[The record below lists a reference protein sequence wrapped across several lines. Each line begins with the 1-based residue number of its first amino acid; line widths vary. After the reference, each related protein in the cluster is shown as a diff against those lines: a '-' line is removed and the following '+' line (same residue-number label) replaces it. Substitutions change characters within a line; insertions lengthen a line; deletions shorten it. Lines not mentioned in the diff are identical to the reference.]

1 MNFRYMRPWAQHVL
15 SDEQASHL
23 ILPFT
28 LEDVKLAVF
37 DNADDKAPGLD
48 GFSSGFFKAV
58 WSVVGSEVT
67 NVVLNFFTTG
77 RLLKQINSTLLA
89 LIPEVHSPMTVADF
103 RPISCCNVLYKII
116 AKLLVQR
123 LSVVLD
129 KLISPYQAA
138 FIPGI
143 RGQHYDNTRTLYQLQ
158 SNAVTT
164 ELCCNSSGFSVVFMK
179 WIEEC
184 VTTTSFSVGMNGKP
198 HGRSTLAIPICT
210 CDGGDAPGIFTDDRP
225 GRGLYLPMEM
235 SGLRV
240 NVEKSHLII
249 SRSAQGLKEQML
261 AVLGFQEGL
270 LPMRYLGFPLISS
283 KLSISDCQPLLKK
296 IDECIAGW
304 EGVIKNIEKRLR
316 TFLWKGTGSNGYVK
330 GGQELRDISTMNHAL
345 ICKKLCDVIRCDRT
359 SIWVDWLYQGRLR
372 DASIWTIPDHRGSW
386 GWKKIARLRTWL
398 RPMWN
403 TILEMEVT
411 FISRRTHGIIS
422 VLLWRDSGGGRS
434 SLVFMNPLDLALSS
448 REYLEITHTLPPIH
462 GDNDRIV
469 WRFAGGIPTTQ
480 ALYRLFDP
488 SGSKVVADAFTLLD
502 KLYALRGLIEIGR
515 RMLSELQGGEGR
527 TPSKQISSILAKMV
541 GFSMQPYGIQTML
554 KEGHRHLSGLDEA
567 VLKNIDACKQL
578 STITRTS
585 LGPNGMNKM
594 VINHLDKLFVTND
607 AGTIVNEL
615 EVQHPAAKILVLAG
629 KAQQEEIGDGANLT
643 ISFAGELLQNAEE
656 LIRMGLHPSEIIIGY
671 TKAINKTVVILEEL
685 VEEGSESMNV
695 RDKDDVISRMRSAV
709 ASKQFGQ
716 EDVLCPL
723 IAEACMQ
730 VCPKNPVNFN
740 VDNVRVAK
748 LLGGGLHD
756 SVVVRGMVLKSD
768 AVGTIKRVEKAKV
781 AVFVGGVD
789 TTATETKGTV
799 LIHNAEQLE
808 NYAKTEE
815 AKVQEIIKAVAD
827 SGAKVIVSG
836 AAVGEM
842 ALHFCE
848 RYKLMVLK
856 ISSKFELR
864 RFCRTTGA
872 VALLKLSQPNPDDL
886 GYVDSVLVEEIGG
899 ARVTIVKN
907 EQGGNSVSTVVLRGS
922 TDSILDDLERAVDDG
937 VNTYRA
943 MCRDSR
949 TVPGAA
955 ATEIELA
962 RRLKEFSFKETGLD
976 QYAIAKFAE
985 SFEMI
990 PKTLAENAGL
1000 NAIEIIS
1007 SLYAEHASGNNKV
1020 GIHLEDGVCRDV
1032 STMHIR
1038 DLHIT
1043 KFFALKYA
1051 ADAACTVLRVDQI
1064 IMAKPAGGP
1073 KRDAPAGMD
1082 ED

>member
-1 MNFRYMRPWAQHVL
+1 
-15 SDEQASHL
+15 
-23 ILPFT
+23 
-28 LEDVKLAVF
+28 
-37 DNADDKAPGLD
+37 
-48 GFSSGFFKAV
+48 
-58 WSVVGSEVT
+58 
-67 NVVLNFFTTG
+67 
-77 RLLKQINSTLLA
+77 
-89 LIPEVHSPMTVADF
+89 
-103 RPISCCNVLYKII
+103 
-116 AKLLVQR
+116 
-123 LSVVLD
+123 
-129 KLISPYQAA
+129 
-138 FIPGI
+138 
-143 RGQHYDNTRTLYQLQ
+143 
-158 SNAVTT
+158 
-164 ELCCNSSGFSVVFMK
+164 
-179 WIEEC
+179 
-184 VTTTSFSVGMNGKP
+184 
-198 HGRSTLAIPICT
+198 
-210 CDGGDAPGIFTDDRP
+210 
-225 GRGLYLPMEM
+225 
-235 SGLRV
+235 
-240 NVEKSHLII
+240 
-249 SRSAQGLKEQML
+249 
-261 AVLGFQEGL
+261 
-270 LPMRYLGFPLISS
+270 
-283 KLSISDCQPLLKK
+283 
-296 IDECIAGW
+296 
-304 EGVIKNIEKRLR
+304 
-316 TFLWKGTGSNGYVK
+316 
-330 GGQELRDISTMNHAL
+330 
-345 ICKKLCDVIRCDRT
+345 
-359 SIWVDWLYQGRLR
+359 
-372 DASIWTIPDHRGSW
+372 
-386 GWKKIARLRTWL
+386 
-398 RPMWN
+398 
-403 TILEMEVT
+403 
-411 FISRRTHGIIS
+411 
-422 VLLWRDSGGGRS
+422 
-434 SLVFMNPLDLALSS
+434 
-448 REYLEITHTLPPIH
+448 
-462 GDNDRIV
+462 
-469 WRFAGGIPTTQ
+469 
-480 ALYRLFDP
+480 
-488 SGSKVVADAFTLLD
+488 
-502 KLYALRGLIEIGR
+502 
-515 RMLSELQGGEGR
+515 
-527 TPSKQISSILAKMV
+527 MV
-541 GFSMQPYGIQTML
+541 GFSTQPYGIQSML
-554 KEGHRHLSGLDEA
+554 KDGHRHMSGLDEA

-607 AGTIVNEL
+607 AATIVNEL
-615 EVQHPAAKILVLAG
+615 EVQHPAAKLLVLAG

-643 ISFAGELLQNAEE
+643 VSFAGELLQNAEE

-671 TKAINKTVVILEEL
+671 TKAINKTIEILEEL
-685 VEEGSESMNV
+685 VEEGSQTMNV

-716 EDVLCPL
+716 EDILCPL
-723 IAEACMQ
+723 IAEACIQ

-748 LLGGGLHD
+748 LVGGGLHD
-756 SVVVRGMVLKSD
+756 SVVVRGLVLKND
-768 AVGTIKRVEKAKV
+768 AVGTIKKTENAKV

-789 TTATETKGTV
+789 TSATETKGTV

-815 AKVQEIIKAVAD
+815 AKVEELIKAVAD

-872 VALLKLSQPNPDDL
+872 VALLKLSQPSADDL
-886 GYVDSVLVEEIGG
+886 GYVDSVSVEEIGG

-907 EQGGNSVSTVVLRGS
+907 EQGGNSVSTLVLRGS

-949 TVPGAA
+949 IVPGAA

-962 RRLKEFSFKETGLD
+962 KRLKEFSFKETGLD
-976 QYAIAKFAE
+976 QYGIAKFAE

-1007 SLYAEHASGNNKV
+1007 SLYAEHASGNTKV
-1020 GIHLEDGVCRDV
+1020 GIDLEEGVCKDA
-1032 STMHIR
+1032 STVRIW

-1073 KRDAPAGMD
+1073 KPQQQGGMD